1 MMSWK
6 WLLMQ
11 STMVFSLFLALGL
24 TLLAAWNACSKRQR
38 SRLPD

>member
-24 TLLAAWNACSKRQR
+24 TLLAARSAFTKIRR